1 MVGLGGKLHQITVD
15 HLRLNHTELSIYSN
29 LCGTELNDRQIESLL
44 HSSEGWISAV
54 YLNLCSFAERGEL
67 PDDHSDIYEMFS
79 AAMIDPLPEK
89 QREFLIVLGIADE
102 FSAEMAKFITENED
116 IKQLLSAMTRQNDS
130 FEQRRMALMK
140 HHNSMWIN
148 IFNSTCAYYYALI
161 GRVEQIP
168 EIFGEHRLSAVNY
181 LAPGRPMMEMIENQ
195 VYLAQGAYVKVI
207 GKSEGILAVCQGLHY
222 ALVALHV
229 RIQTAAAYEKMGK
242 HGEARA
248 ILKQA
253 LSDAVKDNMA
263 MPFVEN
269 FIYLE
274 PLFEG
279 TMPEIEEG
287 FLKKIILLGREY
299 AQNCKNLGNEKTY
312 PEQFK
317 CLTQQELK
325 LTELMAAHMS
335 NKEIAAR
342 LYLSEGTVKQYINQI
357 YSKLEIAG
365 DTRTKRKQLL
375 ERFYNTN
382 IWANREVSING
393 RCKHQSGSQTIEKLF
408 Q

>member
-1 MVGLGGKLHQITVD
+1 
-15 HLRLNHTELSIYSN
+15 
-29 LCGTELNDRQIESLL
+29 
-44 HSSEGWISAV
+44 
-54 YLNLCSFAERGEL
+54 
-67 PDDHSDIYEMFS
+67 
-79 AAMIDPLPEK
+79 
-89 QREFLIVLGIADE
+89 
-102 FSAEMAKFITENED
+102 
-116 IKQLLSAMTRQNDS
+116 
-130 FEQRRMALMK
+130 
-140 HHNSMWIN
+140 
-148 IFNSTCAYYYALI
+148 
-161 GRVEQIP
+161 
-168 EIFGEHRLSAVNY
+168 
-181 LAPGRPMMEMIENQ
+181 
-195 VYLAQGAYVKVI
+195 
-207 GKSEGILAVCQGLHY
+207 
-222 ALVALHV
+222 
-229 RIQTAAAYEKMGK
+229 
-242 HGEARA
+242 
-248 ILKQA
+248 
-253 LSDAVKDNMA
+253 

-357 YSKLEIAG
+357 YSKLEITG

-375 ERFYNTN
+375 ERFYTN
-382 IWANREVSING
+382 N
-393 RCKHQSGSQTIEKLF
+393 
-408 Q
+408 